1 MEAFFYY
8 LTHKNFYSSNFSRTL
23 ITTFVAHDFPYNLM
37 TKSIIH
43 LDFGKVWFRENIL
56 IAELNE
62 GILFD
67 VDNNRQLLEI
77 GKNFYVNKPY
87 GYISHR
93 IHSYAV
99 NPMVYLESA
108 NVENLK
114 AIAVVTT
121 NDTCKKNTLL
131 ERQFYKDANSFEVFD
146 TLDNAFN
153 WIQHKI

>member
-1 MEAFFYY
+1 
-8 LTHKNFYSSNFSRTL
+8 
-23 ITTFVAHDFPYNLM
+23 M
-37 TKSIIH
+37 TNSIIN
-43 LDFGKVWFRENIL
+43 LDFGKVWFKGNIL

-67 VDNNRQLLEI
+67 VENNRKLLEI
-77 GKNFYVNKPY
+77 GKEVFSNKPY

-108 NVENLK
+108 NTENLK

-121 NDTCKKNTLL
+121 NETCKNNTLL
-131 ERQFYKDANSFEVFD
+131 ERQFYKEANSFEVFD
-146 TLDNAFN
+146 SLENAFN